1 MSKTIP
7 RAHPE
12 VSRPSAP
19 TSADETGFET
29 GFATALRLHRAGC
42 WAQALA
48 VHDRLLGDPRLPPA
62 QAAQA
67 YANRGAA
74 LRRLGRAD
82 EAVSSCIE
90 ALVRCPDMAEAYAN
104 IGAILQEADHPLA
117 AVDACRRAI
126 ALAPGLYT
134 PYLAMAHAG
143 QDCGD
148 PAGALALLRRAA
160 ALAPAMPSVRY
171 NLAEALLQH
180 GLFEE
185 GWQAYEA
192 RWQARELALTKP
204 ACTKPEWTGP
214 EWTGQDIAGRT
225 LLVVEEQGFGD
236 TLQFARLIP
245 LVKARG
251 ARRIVLHC
259 RAPLVRLL
267 AGLEGVD
274 AVTAALPDPG
284 AYDLWVPLLS
294 LMQRL
299 AVAPDRIPAA
309 VPYLTPPPDAV
320 RHWSGVLPET
330 EDLRVGLV
338 WAGDPRLGHAAASRT
353 DARRSLALAQ
363 LAPLLTVPGVSWVSL
378 QKGPAAAQ
386 LDRPAVFDPM
396 SGVTDFADT
405 AAIVRQLDL
414 VIGVDTAVVHLAGA
428 LGVPVW
434 VLSRFSGCW
443 RWLLD
448 RDDSPW
454 YPTLRLF
461 RQQRPG
467 DWAPVVAR
475 MREELLRAVRL
486 PRHHR
491 GPA

>member
-1 MSKTIP
+1 MST
-7 RAHPE
+7 AE
-12 VSRPSAP
+12 AGL
-19 TSADETGFET
+19 E
-29 GFATALRLHRAGC
+29 TALRLHRSGC
-42 WAQALA
+42 WAQAVAVYDALLA
-48 VHDRLLGDPRLPPA
+48 DPRLPPM

-67 YANRGAA
+67 YTNRGAA

-82 EAVSSCIE
+82 EAVASCIE
-90 ALVRCPDMAEAYAN
+90 ALIRCPDIAEAYAN
-104 IGAILQEADHPLA
+104 IAALLQEADHPLA
-117 AVDACRRAI
+117 ALDACRRAI
-126 ALAPGLYT
+126 ALSPGLYT

-148 PAGALALLRRAA
+148 HAGALTLLRRAA
-160 ALAPAMPSVRY
+160 ALAPATPSVRY

-180 GLFEE
+180 GLFAE
-185 GWQAYEA
+185 GWQAYES
-192 RWQARELALTKP
+192 RRQARDLALTRP
-204 ACTKPEWTGP
+204 ACANPEWS
-214 EWTGQDIAGRT
+214 GQDLTGKT

-236 TLQFARLIP
+236 TLQFIRLIP
-245 LVKARG
+245 LAKARG
-251 ARRIVLHC
+251 ARRIILHC

-267 AGLEGVD
+267 AGMEGVD
-274 AVTAALPDPG
+274 AVTAALPDAG
-284 AYDLWVPLLS
+284 AYDLWVPLMS

-299 AVAPDRIPAA
+299 GVAPDRIPAA
-309 VPYLTPPPDAV
+309 MPYLKPPPDAV
-320 RHWSGVLPET
+320 RQWTGALPET
-330 EDLRVGLV
+330 EQLRVGLV

-363 LAPLLTVPGVSWVSL
+363 LAPLLTVTGVCWISL
-378 QKGPAAAQ
+378 QKGPAAVQ
-386 LDRPAVFDPM
+386 LDSPTVFDPM
-396 SGVTDFADT
+396 SAVTDFADT
-405 AAIVRQLDL
+405 AAIIRQLDL
-414 VIGVDTAVVHLAGA
+414 VIGVDTAVIHLAGA

-475 MREELLRAVRL
+475 VREELLRRVRL
-486 PRHHR
+486 PRHDR

>member
-1 MSKTIP
+1 MST
-7 RAHPE
+7 
-12 VSRPSAP
+12 
-19 TSADETGFET
+19 ADTA
-29 GFATALRLHRAGC
+29 FATALRLHRAGC
-42 WAQALA
+42 WAQAVA
-48 VHDRLLGDPRLPPA
+48 VYDRLLGDPRLDPV

-74 LRRLGRAD
+74 LRRIGRAD
-82 EAVSSCIE
+82 EAAASCIE
-90 ALVRCPDMAEAYAN
+90 ALVRCPELAEAYAN

-117 AVDACRRAI
+117 ALDACRRAI
-126 ALAPGLYT
+126 ALSPGLYT
-134 PYLAMAHAG
+134 PYLAMAHARR
-143 QDCGD
+143 DRGD
-148 PAGALALLRRAA
+148 PAAALALLRRAA
-160 ALAPAMPSVRY
+160 TLAPATPSVRY

-185 GWQAYEA
+185 GWRVYES
-192 RWQARELALTKP
+192 RWQARELALTRP
-204 ACTKPEWTGP
+204 ACTNPEWTDQDL
-214 EWTGQDIAGRT
+214 TGKT

-236 TLQFARLIP
+236 TLQFIRLIP

-251 ARRIVLHC
+251 ARRVILHC

-267 AGLEGVD
+267 AGVEGVD
-274 AVTAALPDPG
+274 AVTTALPDAV
-284 AYDLWVPLLS
+284 AYDLWVPLMS

-299 AVAPDRIPAA
+299 AVGPDSIPAA
-309 VPYLTPPPDAV
+309 MPYLAPPPDAV
-320 RHWSGVLPET
+320 TRWSGALPET
-330 EDLRVGLV
+330 DGLRVGLV

-353 DARRSLALAQ
+353 DARRSLALTQ
-363 LAPLLTVPGVSWVSL
+363 LAPLLTVPGVCWVSL

-386 LDRPAVFDPM
+386 LDGMAIHDPM
-396 SGVTDFADT
+396 PGVTDFADT

-461 RQQRPG
+461 RQQHPG
-467 DWAPVVAR
+467 DWAPVVGR
-475 MREELLRAVRL
+475 VREELLRRVRL
-486 PRHHR
+486 PRHDR

>member
-1 MSKTIP
+1 MST
-7 RAHPE
+7 
-12 VSRPSAP
+12 
-19 TSADETGFET
+19 ADAA
-29 GFATALRLHRAGC
+29 FATALRLHRSGR
-42 WAQALA
+42 WAQAVA
-48 VHDRLLGDPRLPPA
+48 IYDRLLADPWLPPMP
-62 QAAQA
+62 AAQA

-82 EAVSSCIE
+82 EAVASCTE
-90 ALVRCPDMAEAYAN
+90 ALIRCPDMAEAYAN

-117 AVDACRRAI
+117 ALDACRRAI
-126 ALAPGLYT
+126 VLSPSLYT
-134 PYLAMAHAG
+134 PYLAMAHAR

-148 PAGALALLRRAA
+148 HDDALDLLRRAA
-160 ALAPAMPSVRY
+160 TLAPAMPSVRY

-192 RWQARELALTKP
+192 RWQAQELALTRP
-204 ACTKPEWTGP
+204 ACANP
-214 EWTGQDIAGRT
+214 EWTGQDLTGKT

-236 TLQFARLIP
+236 TLQFIRLI
-245 LVKARG
+245 LLAKACG
-251 ARRIVLHC
+251 ARRIIVHC

-267 AGLEGVD
+267 AGMAGVD
-274 AVTAALPDPG
+274 AVTATLPDAG

-299 AVAPDRIPAA
+299 AVAPGHIPAA
-309 VPYLTPPPDAV
+309 VPYLMPPPDVV
-320 RHWSGVLPET
+320 RRWVGSLPKT
-330 EDLRVGLV
+330 EGLRVGLV

-353 DARRSLALAQ
+353 DVRRSLALAQ

-386 LDRPAVFDPM
+386 LNGTAIHDPM
-396 SGVTDFADT
+396 AGVTDFADT

-475 MREELLRAVRL
+475 VREELLRRVRL
-486 PRHHR
+486 TRHDR
-491 GPA
+491 DPA

>member
-1 MSKTIP
+1 MSM
-7 RAHPE
+7 
-12 VSRPSAP
+12 
-19 TSADETGFET
+19 ADDA
-29 GFATALRLHRAGC
+29 FATALRLHRTGR
-42 WAQALA
+42 WAQA
-48 VHDRLLGDPRLPPA
+48 VGIYDRLLADPRLLPG

-67 YANRGAA
+67 HANRGAA

-82 EAVSSCIE
+82 EAVVSCIE
-90 ALVRCPDMAEAYAN
+90 ALIRCPEMAEAYAN
-104 IGAILQEADHPLA
+104 IGAIMQEAAHPLA
-117 AVDACRRAI
+117 ALDACRRAI
-126 ALAPGLYT
+126 ALSPGLYT
-134 PYLAMAHAG
+134 PYLAMAHAR

-148 PAGALALLRRAA
+148 HDTALTLLRRAA
-160 ALAPAMPSVRY
+160 TLAPAMPSVRY

-185 GWQAYEA
+185 GWRAYEA
-192 RWQARELALTKP
+192 RWRAPELALTRP
-204 ACTKPEWTGP
+204 ACANP
-214 EWTGQDIAGRT
+214 EWTGQDLTGKA

-236 TLQFARLIP
+236 TLQFIRLIP
-245 LVKARG
+245 LAKARG
-251 ARRIVLHC
+251 ARRIIVHC
-259 RAPLVRLL
+259 RTPLVRLL
-267 AGLEGVD
+267 AGMAGVD
-274 AVTAALPDPG
+274 AVTTALPDAD

-320 RHWSGVLPET
+320 GKWTGALPET

-353 DARRSLALAQ
+353 DAHRSLALTQ
-363 LAPLLTVPGVSWVSL
+363 LAPLLTVPGVRWVSL

-386 LDRPAVFDPM
+386 LDGMAMFDPM
-396 SGVTDFADT
+396 AEVTDFADT

-428 LGVPVW
+428 LGTPVW

-461 RQQRPG
+461 RQQRSG

-475 MREELLRAVRL
+475 VREELLRWVRL
-486 PRHHR
+486 PRHDR

>member
-1 MSKTIP
+1 MSTVD
-7 RAHPE
+7 AA
-12 VSRPSAP
+12 V
-19 TSADETGFET
+19 
-29 GFATALRLHRAGC
+29 ATALRLHRSGQ
-42 WAQALA
+42 WAQAVA
-48 VHDRLLGDPRLPPA
+48 IYDRLLADPRLPPV

-82 EAVSSCIE
+82 EAVASCIE

-104 IGAILQEADHPLA
+104 IGAMLQEADHPLA
-117 AVDACRRAI
+117 ALDSCRRAI
-126 ALAPGLYT
+126 ALSPGLYT
-134 PYLAMAHAG
+134 PYLAMAHAR

-148 PAGALALLRRAA
+148 HDGALTLLRRAA
-160 ALAPAMPSVRY
+160 TLAPALPSVRY

-180 GLFEE
+180 GLFAE

-192 RWQARELALTKP
+192 RWQARELALTRP
-204 ACTKPEWTGP
+204 ACANTEWA
-214 EWTGQDIAGRT
+214 GQDIAGKT

-236 TLQFARLIP
+236 TLQFIRLIP

-251 ARRIVLHC
+251 AGRVIVQC

-267 AGLEGVD
+267 TGMAGVD
-274 AVTAALPDPG
+274 AVTAALPDAG
-284 AYDLWVPLLS
+284 SYDLWVPLLS

-299 AVAPDRIPAA
+299 AMLPDHVPAQ
-309 VPYLTPPPDAV
+309 PYLIPPPDAV
-320 RHWSGVLPET
+320 QRWSGALPDT
-330 EDLRVGLV
+330 AGLRVGLV

-386 LDRPAVFDPM
+386 LDGAALFDPM
-396 SGVTDFADT
+396 AEVTDFADT

-475 MREELLRAVRL
+475 VREELLRQVRL
-486 PRHHR
+486 PRHDR
-491 GPA
+491 GTALMD

>member
-7 RAHPE
+7 RPYPE
-12 VSRPSAP
+12 RSRRPAP
-19 TSADETGFET
+19 ASTTETGFET

-48 VHDRLLGDPRLPPA
+48 VYDRLLGDSRLPAA
-62 QAAQA
+62 QAAHA

-104 IGAILQEADHPLA
+104 LGAILQEADHPLA
-117 AVDACRRAI
+117 ALDACRRAI
-126 ALAPGLYT
+126 ALAPDLHA

-148 PAGALALLRRAA
+148 HGGALALLRRAA
-160 ALAPAMPSVRY
+160 ALAPATPSVRY

-180 GLFEE
+180 GLFGE

-192 RWQARELALTKP
+192 RWQARELALARP
-204 ACTKPEWTGP
+204 ACAKP

-251 ARRIVLHC
+251 AGRIVLHC

-267 AGLEGVD
+267 TGIEGVD

-284 AYDLWVPLLS
+284 AYDLRVPLLS

-299 AVAPDRIPAA
+299 AVTPDRIPAA

-320 RHWSGVLPET
+320 RHWTGALPET

-353 DARRSLALAQ
+353 DARRSLALVQ

-386 LDRPAVFDPM
+386 LDRPAIFDPM
-396 SGVTDFADT
+396 PGVTDFADT

-467 DWAPVVAR
+467 DWALVVAR
-475 MREELLRAVRL
+475 VREELLRAVRL
-486 PRHHR
+486 PRHDR
-491 GPA
+491 GPARTR

>member
-1 MSKTIP
+1 MS
-7 RAHPE
+7 A
-12 VSRPSAP
+12 A
-19 TSADETGFET
+19 TGFDADL
-29 GFATALRLHRAGC
+29 GTALRLHRAGC
-42 WAQALA
+42 WAQA
-48 VHDRLLGDPRLPPA
+48 VSVYDRLLGDPPV

-67 YANRGAA
+67 YSNRGAA

-82 EAVSSCIE
+82 EAAASCIE

-104 IGAILQEADHPLA
+104 LGAILQEADHPLA
-117 AVDACRRAI
+117 ALDACRRAV
-126 ALAPGLYT
+126 ALAPSLYT
-134 PYLAMAHAG
+134 PYLAMAHAR

-192 RWQARELALTKP
+192 RWQARELALTRP
-204 ACTKPEWTGP
+204 ACAKP
-214 EWTGQDIAGRT
+214 EWTGQDIAGKT

-236 TLQFARLIP
+236 TLQFARLIL

-267 AGLEGVD
+267 AGMEGVD
-274 AVTAALPDPG
+274 TVTAALPDPG

-299 AVAPDRIPAA
+299 AVTPDRIPAA

-320 RHWSGVLPET
+320 RHWSEALPET

-363 LAPLLTVPGVSWVSL
+363 LATLLTVPGVSWVSL

-396 SGVTDFADT
+396 PGVTDFADT

-428 LGVPVW
+428 LGVPAW

-461 RQQRPG
+461 RQQRPD
-467 DWAPVVAR
+467 DWTPVLAQV
-475 MREELLRAVRL
+475 REELLRAVQL

>member
-1 MSKTIP
+1 MSAA
-7 RAHPE
+7 RSG
-12 VSRPSAP
+12 V
-19 TSADETGFET
+19 ETGF
-29 GFATALRLHRAGC
+29 GMALRLHRAGC

-48 VHDRLLGDPRLPPA
+48 VYDRLLGDPRLPSA

-104 IGAILQEADHPLA
+104 LGAILQEADHPLA
-117 AVDACRRAI
+117 AIDACRRAI

-148 PAGALALLRRAA
+148 HRGALALLRRAA

-180 GLFEE
+180 GLFAE

-204 ACTKPEWTGP
+204 ACTNPEWV
-214 EWTGQDIAGRT
+214 GQDIAGKT

-236 TLQFARLIP
+236 TLHFIRLIP

-251 ARRIVLHC
+251 ARRIVLQC

-267 AGLEGVD
+267 AGMEGVD
-274 AVTAALPDPG
+274 AVTAALPDPN

-299 AVAPDRIPAA
+299 AVPPDRIPAA

-320 RHWSGVLPET
+320 RHWTGALPET

-353 DARRSLALAQ
+353 DARRSVALAQ

-386 LDRPAVFDPM
+386 LDGPALFDPM

-414 VIGVDTAVVHLAGA
+414 VIGVDTALVHLAGA

-475 MREELLRAVRL
+475 VREELLRAARL

>member
-1 MSKTIP
+1 MSP
-7 RAHPE
+7 
-12 VSRPSAP
+12 
-19 TSADETGFET
+19 ADAGF
-29 GFATALRLHRAGC
+29 GTALRLHRAGC
-42 WAQALA
+42 WAQAVVVYDALLA
-48 VHDRLLGDPRLPPA
+48 DPRLPPV

-67 YANRGAA
+67 HANRGAA
-74 LRRLGRAD
+74 LRRLGRVD
-82 EAVSSCIE
+82 EAVASCIE

-117 AVDACRRAI
+117 ALDACRRAI
-126 ALAPGLYT
+126 ALSPGLYT
-134 PYLAMAHAG
+134 PYLAIAHAR

-148 PAGALALLRRAA
+148 HDEALTLLHRAA
-160 ALAPAMPSVRY
+160 TLAPAAPSVRY

-180 GLFEE
+180 GLFEQ
-185 GWQAYEA
+185 GWQAYET
-192 RWQARELALTKP
+192 RWQVRELALARP
-204 ACTKPEWTGP
+204 ACANP
-214 EWTGQDIAGRT
+214 EWTGQDLTGKT

-236 TLQFARLIP
+236 TLQFIRLIP

-251 ARRIVLHC
+251 AHRIILQC

-267 AGLEGVD
+267 AGTEGVD
-274 AVTAALPDPG
+274 AVTATLPD
-284 AYDLWVPLLS
+284 ARSYDLWVPLLS

-299 AVAPDRIPAA
+299 AVAPDRIPAT

-320 RHWSGVLPET
+320 RQWARALPET
-330 EDLRVGLV
+330 KDLRIGLV

-363 LAPLLTVPGVSWVSL
+363 LAPLLTVPEVSWVSL

-386 LDRPAVFDPM
+386 LEGMAILDPM
-396 SGVTDFADT
+396 TGVTDFADT
-405 AAIVRQLDL
+405 AAIVQQLDL

-454 YPTLRLF
+454 YPSLRLF
-461 RQQRPG
+461 RQQQPG

-475 MREELLRAVRL
+475 VREELLHTVRL
-486 PRHHR
+486 PRHDR
-491 GPA
+491 GQA

>member
-1 MSKTIP
+1 MSPAGT
-7 RAHPE
+7 A
-12 VSRPSAP
+12 AG
-19 TSADETGFET
+19 TTFEA

-42 WAQALA
+42 WAQAVA
-48 VHDRLLGDPRLPPA
+48 EYDRLLGDPRLPPP
-62 QAAQA
+62 QAAHA

-104 IGAILQEADHPLA
+104 LGAILQEADHPLA
-117 AVDACRRAI
+117 AIDACRRAI
-126 ALAPGLYT
+126 ALAPSLHA
-134 PYLAMAHAG
+134 PYLAMAHAC

-148 PAGALALLRRAA
+148 PAGALALLRRAST
-160 ALAPAMPSVRY
+160 LAPALPSVRY

-180 GLFEE
+180 GLFDE

-192 RWQARELALTKP
+192 RWQARELALTRP
-204 ACTKPEWTGP
+204 ACTNP
-214 EWTGQDIAGRT
+214 EWTGQDITGRT

-236 TLQFARLIP
+236 TLHFIRLIP

-251 ARRIVLHC
+251 ARRIVLQC

-267 AGLEGVD
+267 AGMEGVD
-274 AVTAALPDPG
+274 AVTATLPDPG

-299 AVAPDRIPAA
+299 AVSPDRIPAA
-309 VPYLTPPPDAV
+309 VPYLAAPPDAI
-320 RHWSGVLPET
+320 RHWTGALPET
-330 EDLRVGLV
+330 KDLRVGLV

-386 LDRPAVFDPM
+386 LDSPAVFDPM
-396 SGVTDFADT
+396 PGATDFADT

-414 VIGVDTAVVHLAGA
+414 VIGVDTAVIHLAGA

-467 DWAPVVAR
+467 EWAPVVAQ
-475 MREELLRAVRL
+475 MREELLRAARFHL
-486 PRHHR
+486 HHR
-491 GPA
+491 RQA

>member
-1 MSKTIP
+1 MST
-7 RAHPE
+7 
-12 VSRPSAP
+12 
-19 TSADETGFET
+19 ADAAV
-29 GFATALRLHRAGC
+29 ATALRLHRSGQ
-42 WAQALA
+42 WAQAVA
-48 VHDRLLGDPRLPPA
+48 VYDRLLADPRLPPCP
-62 QAAQA
+62 AAQA

-82 EAVSSCIE
+82 EAVASCIE

-104 IGAILQEADHPLA
+104 IGAMLQEAHHPLA
-117 AVDACRRAI
+117 ALDACRRAI

-134 PYLAMAHAG
+134 PYLAMAHAR

-148 PAGALALLRRAA
+148 HDGALTLLRRAA
-160 ALAPAMPSVRY
+160 TLAPASPSVRY

-185 GWQAYEA
+185 GWRAYEA
-192 RWQARELALTKP
+192 RWQARELAMARP
-204 ACTKPEWTGP
+204 ACANP
-214 EWTGQDIAGRT
+214 EWTGQDITGKT

-236 TLQFARLIP
+236 TLQFIRLIP
-245 LVKARG
+245 LVKAHG
-251 ARRIVLHC
+251 ARRIIVHC

-267 AGLEGVD
+267 AGMAGVD
-274 AVTAALPDPG
+274 AVTAALPD
-284 AYDLWVPLLS
+284 ASSYDLWVPLLS

-299 AVAPDRIPAA
+299 AVTPDRIPAA
-309 VPYLTPPPDAV
+309 PYLMPPPDAA
-320 RHWSGVLPET
+320 RRWAGALPKT
-330 EDLRVGLV
+330 GDLRVGLV

-353 DARRSLALAQ
+353 DARRSLALAR
-363 LAPLLTVPGVSWVSL
+363 LEPLLTVPGVAWVSL

-386 LDRPAVFDPM
+386 LNGLAILDPM
-396 SGVTDFADT
+396 AEVADFADT

-428 LGVPVW
+428 LGVPAW

-461 RQQRPG
+461 RQQCPG

-475 MREELLRAVRL
+475 VREELLRRVRL
-486 PRHHR
+486 ARRDR